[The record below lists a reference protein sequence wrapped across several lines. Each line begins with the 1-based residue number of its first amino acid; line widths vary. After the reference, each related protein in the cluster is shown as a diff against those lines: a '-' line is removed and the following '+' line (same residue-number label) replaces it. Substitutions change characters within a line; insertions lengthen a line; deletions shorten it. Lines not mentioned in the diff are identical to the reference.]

1 MCVVPMFFPAGSNQA
16 RIDLAFTPVLL
27 DAELSQVLLDVDG
40 QVLRYAHGPQV
51 AMGVQWPGPRGG
63 RQVSLEAQPQSEG
76 SGMRATGAWALLRL
90 LDKAQP
96 VSGASAGAQRLS
108 FALGSRQFV
117 VDVVANSS
125 RNPWRLAE
133 MRGFSCPGSH

>member
-1 MCVVPMFFPAGSNQA
+1 M
-16 RIDLAFTPVLL
+16 AFTPVQL

-76 SGMRATGAWALLRL
+76 SGVRATGAWALLRL

-108 FALGSRQFV
+108 FALGGRQFV

-125 RNPWRLAE
+125 KNPWRLAE